1 MARTPFKLRSGNS
14 TPFKLMGSSPLREDK
29 AFDQKKIN
37 IQTREHP
44 KTGKTEKRATGY
56 NAGIDDIRKAKLL
69 ITAHDDIQKNYG
81 TRSGVT
87 EGGPADILGY
97 SGRSVGAMT
106 GKKGMFESKYNVG
119 NEEGKYASQLG
130 TEGTDIDIAQH
141 IIKTNKGASE
151 LAKPINLSVE
161 AESTTKGLELN
172 TNKKKKSKATN
183 TSTKSKKVDY
193 ATSQLTVRKQ

>member
-1 MARTPFKLRSGNS
+1 MARTPFKLRSGNT
-14 TPFKLMGSSPLREDK
+14 TPFKLMGSSPLREET

-37 IQTREHP
+37 IQTRENP
-44 KTGKTEKRATGY
+44 RTGETEKRATGY
-56 NAGIDDIRKAKLL
+56 NAGIDDIRKAKLVV
-69 ITAHDDIQKNYG
+69 AANDDIQENYG

-87 EGGPADILGY
+87 EGGPADKLGY
-97 SGRSVGAMT
+97 SGGSAGAMM